1 MKKARR
7 FRRAWLFY
15 LGFFEPL
22 AGILSITPFML
33 GLDALVFGWA
43 FLAFPLDS
51 FTPWCLSC
59 AGES

>member
-1 MKKARR
+1 M
-7 FRRAWLFY
+7 FY
-15 LGFFEPL
+15 LGFFEPA

-51 FTPWCLSC
+51 FTSWCLSC
-59 AGES
+59 AGEG